1 MKHTTTLLLL
11 LLTATLSIAQ
21 EKTGVPN
28 TLDAQYTPAGSGV
41 LTYNKQK
48 KASNKSDSDYP
59 GNIIKFTPTLLARS
73 LMAVQYER
81 KIGNQ
86 VSLCGSFGY
95 SYNNDIVFTEMSTN
109 GEPLFE
115 KELGSDEIRIKTLVA
130 NTKYTASKP
139 HFGLGVKFLNELE
152 ENRAG
157 GYIQINYDHW
167 GYNAVLDYTK
177 APYNYHSGIST
188 SSPTSPKFN
197 VVGTLPLNF
206 SFSTITLRYGFQII
220 TDTKLKTSHEFY
232 FSFGGKLTKFDA
244 VTETLDPNSLNNYT
258 PIPTPY
264 KLTYTARRVNQFSVY
279 ADIGYAFGFG
289 FGK

>member
-1 MKHTTTLLLL
+1 MKYTTTLLLL
-11 LLTATLSIAQ
+11 VLTASLSIAQ
-21 EKTGVPN
+21 EKTGMPN
-28 TLDAQYTPAGSGV
+28 TLDAQYTPTGSGV

-95 SYNNDIVFTEMSTN
+95 SYNNDIVFTEISSN
-109 GEPLFE
+109 KDPLFK
-115 KELGSDEIRIKTLVA
+115 KELESNEISLSTLVT
-130 NTKYTASKP
+130 NSKHTASKP
-139 HFGLGVKFLNELE
+139 HFGLGVKFVNELE
-152 ENRAG
+152 DNRA

-167 GYNAVLDYTK
+167 GYNVALDYSK
-177 APYNYHSGIST
+177 APYNYNNEISS
-188 SSPTSPKFN
+188 SSPIAPTYKA
-197 VVGTLPLNF
+197 VGTLPPLNF

-244 VTETLDPNSLNNYT
+244 VTETLDPNSSNSYT
-258 PIPTPY
+258 PNPPPY
-264 KLTYTARRVNQFSVY
+264 TLTYTSRRVNQFSVY
-279 ADIGYAFGFG
+279 ADVGYTFGFG